1 MGGLGGKKPGARSRE
16 PVGGCRWLG
25 RACATNRTK
34 TQGRLLS
41 PMNELTIDLLR
52 LNLQNGAGH
61 EHRLGPIAERAAA
74 LFAEKAAIS
83 LKLQSSRSAVFETL
97 ASHPVDLNL
106 NGTSN
111 EQAASAIA
119 DAWLQALTL
128 RLNV

>member
-1 MGGLGGKKPGARSRE
+1 VDAGGSAERALPTE
-16 PVGGCRWLG
+16 PKLKAASCHFLSS
-25 RACATNRTK
+25 CNS
-34 TQGRLLS
+34 RLLS

-97 ASHPVDLNL
+97 VSHPVDLNL